1 MINLL
6 IDDNKLDKFIIRL
19 IIFVNNHYKYDNNYI
34 KKNYNANSHKEFV
47 KLFKKN
53 YKKKI
58 LFSSFESEQLFINFL
73 NIDFNFLL
81 EKYQEL
87 YPIKILNFFISRKKF
102 YFNYCHYSN
111 NNKHTHN
118 YKHVKDI
125 CCCNIKVKSIVN
137 LPIESLIFIL
147 KQNYHK
153 NKSIN
158 DISTSSQLLSS
169 HILIENKLNSSLSIS
184 NDTNKQINKSN
195 NDIKLKQPKIIRVA
209 KNNDTKDLIKCLYN
223 LEKAND
229 KLGLDIID
237 NHYTIDSESINNYE
251 NNIDN
256 YIKNEKNEKNKNIK
270 NIKKNNYN
278 IISKFDVEES
288 HSSEILNHNIKLK
301 TTNIEHT
308 NQFSSESINVFNEK
322 IKQKHNEINN
332 VIDIKYK
339 FESESNSKSSK
350 SSGESNS
357 KSSGESNSKSSGES
371 NSKSSGESNS
381 KSSGESNSKS
391 SDETNSKSSDETNSK
406 SSDETNSK
414 SSDETNSK
422 SSDETNSKSN
432 DELEYTN
439 NFNQLSKKDKIKK
452 CVEMMIKKLQTN
464 NNILFKDNN
473 VNKIC
478 IGLKKIIKEEY
489 PIDMASKFDRLYQK
503 TILTNKISDTDDM
516 EKYGNLII
524 QLNEFKNLL

>member
-1 MINLL
+1 M
-6 IDDNKLDKFIIRL
+6 
-19 IIFVNNHYKYDNNYI
+19 
-34 KKNYNANSHKEFV
+34 KKNYNANTHKEFV

-58 LFSSFESEQLFINFL
+58 LFSSFKSEQLFINFL

-81 EKYQEL
+81 EKYQES

-137 LPIESLIFIL
+137 LPIESLVFIL
-147 KQNYHK
+147 KQNFHK

-158 DISTSSQLLSS
+158 DISTTSQLLSS
-169 HILIENKLNSSLSIS
+169 HILIENKLNTSLSIS
-184 NDTNKQINKSN
+184 NDTNKQIN
-195 NDIKLKQPKIIRVA
+195 DIKLKQPKIIKVA

-256 YIKNEKNEKNKNIK
+256 YMKNEKNEKN
-270 NIKKNNYN
+270 NYNN

-288 HSSEILNHNIKLK
+288 KSSEIFNHNKKLK
-301 TTNIEHT
+301 TTNIEHA

-322 IKQKHNEINN
+322 IKAIHNETNNNIN
-332 VIDIKYK
+332 IKCK
-339 FESESNSKSSK
+339 FESESNYKSNEKSSNK
-350 SSGESNS
+350 SSNKSNEELNNKS
-357 KSSGESNSKSSGES
+357 NEELNNKSSEESSDKSSEES
-371 NSKSSGESNS
+371 SD
-381 KSSGESNSKS
+381 KS
-391 SDETNSKSSDETNSK
+391 SDKSSEESSEESSDK
-406 SSDETNSK
+406 SSEESSEE
-414 SSDETNSK
+414 SSDKTSEESSEE
-422 SSDETNSKSN
+422 SSDKTSE
-432 DELEYTN
+432 ELKYNN
-439 NFNQLSKKDKIKK
+439 NFNQLSKKNKIKK
-452 CVEMMIKKLQTN
+452 CIDMMIKKLQTN

-473 VNKIC
+473 INRLC
-478 IGLKKIIKEEY
+478 MGLKKIIKEEY

-503 TILTNKISDTDDM
+503 IILINKISDTEDM
-516 EKYGNLII
+516 EKYGNLMI